1 MSINRYRSTPIAA
14 SQEDNL
20 EAVVDYFMKGRKANA
35 TELADSLGIGRNIAK
50 LLLEEARIILAEDYN
65 VFLHIG
71 YKEPYQAYI
80 TTDPA
85 EVASSLRPYA
95 SDTATNTTHLPI
107 MTKVGLPILGVSS
120 RTKEFK
126 TIMSILGTSQSQN
139 ELGVDALKVVIMRS
153 I

>member
-1 MSINRYRSTPIAA
+1 
-14 SQEDNL
+14 
-20 EAVVDYFMKGRKANA
+20 
-35 TELADSLGIGRNIAK
+35 
-50 LLLEEARIILAEDYN
+50 
-65 VFLHIG
+65 
-71 YKEPYQAYI
+71 
-80 TTDPA
+80 
-85 EVASSLRPYA
+85 
-95 SDTATNTTHLPI
+95 